1 MLNLIL
7 STGQISALAV
17 ISFELE
23 NTNDFKSAA
32 IDLRSL
38 AENIEFIAM
47 ANHLKIICHML
58 NKEDITE
65 KEFGQIS
72 LKLLLKD

>member
-32 IDLRSL
+32 TDLRSI
-38 AENIEFIAM
+38 AENIQFIAM
-47 ANHLKIICHML
+47 ANHLKLICHLL

-65 KEFGQIS
+65 KQFGLVS
-72 LKLLLKD
+72 LKLLLRD